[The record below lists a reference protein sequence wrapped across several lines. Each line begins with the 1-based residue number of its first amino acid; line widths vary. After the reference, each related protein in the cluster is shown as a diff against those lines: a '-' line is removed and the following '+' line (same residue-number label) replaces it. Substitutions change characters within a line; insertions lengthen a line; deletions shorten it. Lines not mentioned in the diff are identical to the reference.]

1 MKVKTSVWN
10 YFYLTKKKKGIK
22 VQDYVHC
29 KLCKKEIFKNTTR
42 MVDHVEKCKNSTQ
55 KMKQE
60 MRALKTAKNKN
71 VQGVQR
77 LLNNIQTNRDVR
89 NVVLSSS
96 YSNASKNENNNDES
110 TVENMDSANNDS
122 IINELTSSLEET
134 SLNDS
139 SSMTLKNQVEK
150 PVSSFID
157 TMDERDQVSYFKFY
171 LEIFTFIHSVFSLNK
186 SIFIMYHREK

>member
-1 MKVKTSVWN
+1 MKVTTSVWN

-60 MRALKTAKNKN
+60 MRALKTSKNKN
-71 VQGVQR
+71 VY
-77 LLNNIQTNRDVR
+77 NIQTNKDVR

-110 TVENMDSANNDS
+110 TIENMDSANNDY
-122 IINELTSSLEET
+122 IINKLTSSLEET
-134 SLNDS
+134 SLNVS
-139 SSMTLKNQVEK
+139 SSVTFKNQVEK
-150 PVSSFID
+150 PMSSFID
-157 TMDERDQVSYFKFY
+157 IMDEREQASYFKFY
-171 LEIFTFIHSVFSLNK
+171 LQLFTFIHSVFSLNK